1 MKKNV
6 IILLAIFVSL
16 LLIITIIFIM
26 QISSMKDVKKQ
37 YDTEVEFFKKY
48 EDTQFDVNDFISM
61 MNKAIENN
69 EKYEIKKDK
78 NNLYIE
84 DDKYSIKI
92 YLKLDDSENLVPME
106 KLMLS
111 EEGGALTINRL
122 FSDIIYKIEDI
133 EYHQSTKRV
142 KKITIYG
149 FTTGH
154 ETEFS
159 PHK

>member
-6 IILLAIFVSL
+6 IILLASFVSL

-92 YLKLDDSENLVPME
+92 YLKLDDNESLVPME

-133 EYHQSTKRV
+133 EYHKSTKRV
-142 KKITIYG
+142 KKVTIYG
-149 FTTGH
+149 FTAGH

-159 PHK
+159 PNK